1 MITSYVYKFFGDMQ
15 LIGKKREN
23 GSSRKSELK
32 KQRSHLEGRV
42 GGLEEQLEA
51 AFTQLKVGCIHYPLR
66 QLLAV
71 HSHSVCARCQLD
83 CCQYQE

>member
-1 MITSYVYKFFGDMQ
+1 MVTASVYMFCDMQ
-15 LIGKKREN
+15 LISSKRKT

-32 KQRSHLEGRV
+32 KQRAHLEGRV

-51 AFTQLKVGCIHYPLR
+51 AFTQLKVGCLHFALR

-71 HSHSVCARCQLD
+71 HSHSVCACCQLD
-83 CCQYQE
+83 CCHCQE